1 MSAGLSVC
9 VVLLVVL
16 CSTSLG
22 LPFSSHGQHQDQG
35 SPSQEGTLT
44 FPPVGVCM
52 CNICFVCGAAHL
64 EGHTLDEAHLRHG
77 RSAPHQDAESR
88 ANLSQ
93 LLATLI
99 SSRKGS
105 VRRNSSS
112 SSRGGGVSIANQR
125 RADGGDYLG
134 WMDFGKRSAEEYE
147 YSS

>member
-9 VVLLVVL
+9 VVLVVL
-16 CSTSLG
+16 CSSSVG
-22 LPFSSHGQHQDQG
+22 LPFSSHGQDQDQR
-35 SPSQEGTLT
+35 SPSQEAL
-44 FPPVGVCM
+44 
-52 CNICFVCGAAHL
+52 L
-64 EGHTLDEAHLRHG
+64 EGHTLEEAHLRHG
-77 RSAPHQDAESR
+77 RSAPQEDAESR

-93 LLATLI
+93 LLARLI

-112 SSRGGGVSIANQR
+112 SRGGGLSIANQR

>member
-35 SPSQEGTLT
+35 SPSQE
-44 FPPVGVCM
+44 
-52 CNICFVCGAAHL
+52 AHL